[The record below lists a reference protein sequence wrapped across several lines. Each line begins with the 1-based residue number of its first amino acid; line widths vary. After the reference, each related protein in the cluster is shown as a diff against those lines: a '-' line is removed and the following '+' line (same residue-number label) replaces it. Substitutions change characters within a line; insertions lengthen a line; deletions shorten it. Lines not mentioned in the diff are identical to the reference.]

1 MKGKVAKIL
10 TWRWAEVPKT
20 EEVKKEDEDLAAQPS
35 TSKKP
40 QPKPQREFFVKW
52 HDMSY
57 WHCSW
62 ISEVQVRNTVFHFL
76 FCLVFL
82 AEILFHANTWQLI

>member
-1 MKGKVAKIL
+1 MAKFL
-10 TWRWAEVPKT
+10 TWQWAEVPK
-20 EEVKKEDEDLAAQPS
+20 EEDKKEDNKDDPQPS

-40 QPKPQREFFVKW
+40 QAKPQREFFVRF

-62 ISEVQVRNTVFHFL
+62 ITEAQVMLHMP
-76 FCLVFL
+76 
-82 AEILFHANTWQLI
+82 ILF

>member
-1 MKGKVAKIL
+1 MKGKVSKIL

-20 EEVKKEDEDLAAQPS
+20 EEEKKEGEDPAAQPS
-35 TSKKP
+35 TSKKV

-52 HDMSY
+52 HEMSY

-62 ISEVQVRNTVFHFL
+62 ISELQVFIYFIYTYFIVVVIIFFN
-76 FCLVFL
+76 C
-82 AEILFHANTWQLI
+82 

>member
-20 EEVKKEDEDLAAQPS
+20 EEVKKEGEDPAAQPS

-62 ISEVQVRNTVFHFL
+62 ISEVQVRNAFL
-76 FCLVFL
+76 TYCNDLVLLF
-82 AEILFHANTWQLI
+82 EIFHAHT